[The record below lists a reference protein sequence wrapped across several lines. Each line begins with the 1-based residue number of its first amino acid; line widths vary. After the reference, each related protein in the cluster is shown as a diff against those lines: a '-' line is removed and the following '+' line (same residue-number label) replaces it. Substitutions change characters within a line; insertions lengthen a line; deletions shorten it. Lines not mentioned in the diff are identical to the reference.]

1 MFRYVFDVWICI
13 YIYIQIILHI
23 LYQVFHFKIILL
35 QKKKSDALQ
44 TSYSRGFEGKHYPT
58 AIGSGLAWT
67 RAEPR
72 KKGIGRMGWPWN
84 SLSHDGSMGLTVY
97 LCIKNH
103 PNVGKYT
110 RYSTWIL
117 WVWIFGPN
125 KNEWFFPPRFVQS
138 ETWRIWGETF
148 AGTLRVISK
157 NFKAQSRVITFNMF
171 LRFGRATVSEMLEK
185 RLLVRNHCAN
195 LTESWLRTDHLMDI
209 WLCGFIFFKSS
220 PLSLGFHDALWLWG
234 AYFSNG
240 WKPSPGTWFISVVA
254 RISCK
259 CRRLAEP
266 DAFSIRGFSEKPA
279 PPVAELWHPINP
291 KGTSG

>member
-1 MFRYVFDVWICI
+1 MTLEFPITWQIHGTNGIFMHQKPSKCRKI
-13 YIYIQIILHI
+13 YIPDTVHGSYGYGFLD
-23 LYQVFHFKIILL
+23 LTKMSGFSPKICTKLNL
-35 QKKKSDALQ
+35 ENL
-44 TSYSRGFEGKHYPT
+44 GG
-58 AIGSGLAWT
+58 
-67 RAEPR
+67 
-72 KKGIGRMGWPWN
+72 N
-84 SLSHDGSMGLTVY
+84 
-97 LCIKNH
+97 LC
-103 PNVGKYT
+103 
-110 RYSTWIL
+110 RY
-117 WVWIFGPN
+117 F
-125 KNEWFFPPRFVQS
+125 
-138 ETWRIWGETF
+138 
-148 AGTLRVISK
+148 ISK
-157 NFKAQSRVITFNMF
+157 NFKAQSWVITFKMF

-220 PLSLGFHDALWLWG
+220 PLSLGFHDTLWLWG

-279 PPVAELWHPINP
+279 PPVAELRHPIKP